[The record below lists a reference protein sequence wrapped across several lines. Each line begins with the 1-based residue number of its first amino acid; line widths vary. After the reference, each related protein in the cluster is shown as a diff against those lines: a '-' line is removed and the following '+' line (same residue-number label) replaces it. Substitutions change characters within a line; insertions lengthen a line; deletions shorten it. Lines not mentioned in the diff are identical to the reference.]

1 MAFVEVSDPEL
12 VREAYENGL
21 LYEERCVFG
30 RTPDPIVP
38 AFDWESMGSLLGHL
52 NERYSLTRQ
61 RTNYI
66 NYKFYLCLED

>member
-21 LYEERCVFG
+21 LYEERGVYG
-30 RTPDPIVP
+30 GTPAPIVP
-38 AFDWESMGSLLGHL
+38 AFDWESMDNLLGHL

-61 RTNYI
+61 RTNYV

>member
-21 LYEERCVFG
+21 LYEEQCVYG
-30 RTPDPIVP
+30 KTADPIVQ
-38 AFDWESMGSLLGHL
+38 AFDWESMDNLLGHL

-61 RTNYI
+61 RTNYV
-66 NYKFYLCLED
+66 NYKFYLHMEE